1 MNCKTH
7 VDIKD
12 AKIILPRIDKIWYYS
27 HFTDEETEAERL
39 GNLCKVTSLV
49 NRGAMIQLQVVWLQ
63 IVHIILELCPLS
75 VPMALGR
82 E

>member
-49 NRGAMIQLQVVWLQ
+49 NKRSYDSTPGGLAPDCS
-63 IVHIILELCPLS
+63 HNP
-75 VPMALGR
+75 
-82 E
+82 